1 MILDGLDWTGMI
13 NVCLSVTIG
22 SVLAT
27 VIVWA
32 LINHFLKRA
41 VYSVMLD
48 RRVETTVKTF
58 IENNVV
64 AAFNG
69 MNNLELKQLITETVE
84 KSLELALK
92 KLKEKEEKYEK
103 ADK

>member
-1 MILDGLDWTGMI
+1 MILDGLDWMGMV
-13 NVCLSVTIG
+13 NVAFSVTIG
-22 SVLAT
+22 SVVAT
-27 VIVWA
+27 IIVWV

-48 RRVETTVKTF
+48 RRVEATVKTF
-58 IENNVV
+58 IENNIV

-69 MNNLELKQLITETVE
+69 MNNAELKGLITETVE

-92 KLKEKEEKYEK
+92 KLKEKEEKE
-103 ADK
+103 D